1 MRRVLLA
8 IDPGDH
14 AAGLAAFVDD
24 GRGRGV
30 YDGYEFAGCLTTERV
45 ESESQARDELL
56 ALSHG
61 LGLLPPG
68 RDVQWTVVFERDT
81 NPNNRAA
88 IESLAAN
95 RRIWRNVCLD
105 HGVPAGCLY
114 EVAPQ
119 TWQGPCGLMSKT
131 AKVMGGTKQASMSIA
146 AQQFGIEPR
155 SDDEAD
161 AALMGAWWLRAG
173 GAAGAAARV
182 AKSKAEKAKRKNR
195 GGWTP
200 EVVESLRARGIL
212 G

>member
-1 MRRVLLA
+1 MLLA
-8 IDPGDH
+8 IDAGDH
-14 AAGLAAFVDD
+14 GTGLAAFVDQ
-24 GRGRGV
+24 G
-30 YDGYEFAGCLTTERV
+30 AGCGIYGGYDFVGCMTTEPV
-45 ESESQARDELL
+45 TSEADARAELL
-56 ALSHG
+56 ALTSG
-61 LGLLPPG
+61 LGLLLPG
-68 RDVQWTVVFERDT
+68 RGVEWTVVVERDT
-81 NPNNRAA
+81 NPNNRVA

-105 HGVPAGCLY
+105 HGVPAGRLF

-119 TWQGPCGLMSKT
+119 TWQGPCGLLSKT
-131 AKVMGGTKQASMSIA
+131 ARVMGGTKHASMSIA

-173 GAAGAAARV
+173 GEAGAAARG
-182 AKSKAEKAKRKNR
+182 AKSKADKAKRKNR

-200 EVVESLRARGIL
+200 EVMESLRARGIV